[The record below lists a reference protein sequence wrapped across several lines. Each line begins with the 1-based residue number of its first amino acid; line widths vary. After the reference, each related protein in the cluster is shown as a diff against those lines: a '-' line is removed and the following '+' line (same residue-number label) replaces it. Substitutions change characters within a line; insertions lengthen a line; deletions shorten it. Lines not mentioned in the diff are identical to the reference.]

1 IVCTGFDVTEALRNY
16 LTIGHNIDVD
26 KDHRAPLVPPD
37 ELLNEPDSKYDPRLA
52 ELERETSILEDC
64 QRYFRKIRAG
74 PPAEDRKVLEI
85 PYSYERRPS
94 LKDDWHTRLVIPT
107 GAYPREQYK
116 SASGALKTAPE
127 EDVRAIQAF
136 IECANRLLPDDAA
149 REKAGIKLEDLQFV
163 VRSPRGFTPPSYRGT
178 ERQELLPPRHLRVIL

>member
-1 IVCTGFDVTEALRNY
+1 MAPHLIQLIQPSTIPNQPSVSSYALPYLLFASFNLSSSWMPSIVCTGFDVTEALRNY

-74 PPAEDRKVLEI
+74 APAEDRKVLEI
-85 PYSYERRPS
+85 PYCEY
-94 LKDDWHTRLVIPT
+94 
-107 GAYPREQYK
+107 
-116 SASGALKTAPE
+116 
-127 EDVRAIQAF
+127 
-136 IECANRLLPDDAA
+136 NLPC
-149 REKAGIKLEDLQFV
+149 RNF
-163 VRSPRGFTPPSYRGT
+163 R
-178 ERQELLPPRHLRVIL
+178 